1 MKQYPADHTT
11 TTTTTNSHPAQK
23 TCIYISNNLVS
34 FSHNE
39 RKVVLGKVLAMKKK
53 WDIWH
58 FWTFL
63 QAKK

>member
-39 RKVVLGKVLAMKKK
+39 RKVVLGKVLAM
-53 WDIWH
+53 
-58 FWTFL
+58 TFFL
-63 QAKK
+63 DVFIS